1 MAIVFKKTLRGNPI
15 KPEEAGKFYPQ
26 IVNVGKKVTEETI
39 IYDMKEKSSLSKGDI
54 ESVISNFIEAM
65 RSSLFSGHS
74 VSIRHFGSFS
84 LSAKAEGT
92 ATEQECTASKIKSVN
107 INFRPAPYIRPSLTA
122 TRGGEKL
129 EFVDLV
135 SYLKGLSLKG
145 LSISLNDSGND
156 SGSGSGDDDDD
167 EYIDPN
173 A

>member
-1 MAIVFKKTLRGNPI
+1 MAIVFKKTLRLNPI
-15 KPEEAGKFYPQ
+15 KPTEEGKYFPQ
-26 IVNVGKKVTEETI
+26 IVNVGKRVTEETI
-39 IYDMKEKSSLSKGDI
+39 IYEMKERSSLSKGDI

-65 RSSLFSGHS
+65 RSALFSGHT

-84 LSAKAEGT
+84 LSAKADGT
-92 ATEQECTASKIKSVN
+92 ATEDDCTASKIKSVN

-135 SYLKGLSLKG
+135 SYLKGLSMNG
-145 LSISLNDSGND
+145 LSISMNGSGN
-156 SGSGSGDDDDD
+156 GSGSGNGEEEE